1 LAIFSKASFALRRI
15 FLIAIRASSAFAL
28 ATLINSLRRSSVS
41 CGKGTRTIAPSF
53 DGLTPLQIE
62 KTMEILKHM
71 FKNLAR

>member
-1 LAIFSKASFALRRI
+1 MIIK
-15 FLIAIRASSAFAL
+15 
-28 ATLINSLRRSSVS
+28 INDLTSV
-41 CGKGTRTIAPSF
+41 ILEQSF